1 MAVNGTGVDPEK
13 LFLIRAAD
21 AQAVINNLAKQPCG
35 EVYALVTALLNLQA
49 APIPA
54 AAPAPLAE
62 P

>member
-35 EVYALVTALLNLQA
+35 EVYALVTTLLNLQA